1 MRNLVIV
8 FAIVSCVAMGCSP
21 EPIVT
26 VPAEGPLTVPA
37 APAQPNLADDPPA
50 SDTSSSAEKARRE
63 AKEAWDAA
71 AEFAAESKEEF
82 VAEAK
87 RRLALMDVKL
97 EEWKQRASTMS
108 AEEKAKWEPERV
120 ELQQRRDELQR
131 ELDRLGTAS
140 AAAWEDLKVGAS
152 KAWKET
158 SESFRKAASHFQ

>member
-1 MRNLVIV
+1 MRKLLMI
-8 FAIVSCVAMGCSP
+8 FTIASFITMGCSP

-26 VPAEGPLTVPA
+26 VPAESPLAAPP
-37 APAQPNLADDPPA
+37 APAQPNSVDDPE
-50 SDTSSSAEKARRE
+50 SSSSAEKARRE

-87 RRLALMDVKL
+87 RRLALMDAKL
-97 EEWKQRASTMS
+97 EEWKQRASSMS
-108 AEEKAKWEPERV
+108 SEEKSKWEPERI

-131 ELDRLGTAS
+131 ELDRPGSAS

-158 SESFRKAASHFQ
+158 SEAFRKAATHFE